1 MLAFAAFAVAHVV
14 GPGRSLAR
22 STVVQRRG
30 MRRTAPVRMP
40 EGPECL
46 VHAQTLE
53 HNLRGRQLR
62 RALVL
67 SGRYAGDGTAGR
79 GGPPEHWDVLQRS
92 LPLTVERVRCHG
104 KFIHWSLVPQA
115 VNTESREAEESAAS
129 PPVSANAVSDAAVAA
144 PLSFWSTLGMT
155 GAWAVERTVHS
166 RVAFEF
172 APANDASASA
182 SDALTLYFNDQ
193 RGFGSLTV
201 CLEADQL
208 ARKLGALGP
217 SWLADGGLPLDDF
230 MEVVDAQCSTKRRAQ
245 VAVAKFLMDQSKL
258 AGIGNYLLSETL
270 HRASVHPF
278 AKCADLSGADWA
290 QVHAAASNVTAASY
304 AAQVNLATARARGSL
319 SLTHGTLGAMAQSGV
334 FSLRVYRQT
343 VDPVRGL
350 PVRKETGPHGR
361 SIFWVPEMQ
370 TRGAPPTDDV

>member
-1 MLAFAAFAVAHVV
+1 MRCVALTNTWDWSGGLALVHCHVSLPVHGTHMPRVKGAARAPIMLAFAAFAVAHVV

-115 VNTESREAEESAAS
+115 VNTESREAEES
-129 PPVSANAVSDAAVAA
+129 VARA
-144 PLSFWSTLGMT
+144 G
-155 GAWAVERTVHS
+155 
-166 RVAFEF
+166 
-172 APANDASASA
+172 
-182 SDALTLYFNDQ
+182 Q
-193 RGFGSLTV
+193 RGG
-201 CLEADQL
+201 
-208 ARKLGALGP
+208 
-217 SWLADGGLPLDDF
+217 W
-230 MEVVDAQCSTKRRAQ
+230 
-245 VAVAKFLMDQSKL
+245 
-258 AGIGNYLLSETL
+258 AG
-270 HRASVHPF
+270 
-278 AKCADLSGADWA
+278 
-290 QVHAAASNVTAASY
+290 
-304 AAQVNLATARARGSL
+304 RG
-319 SLTHGTLGAMAQSGV
+319 
-334 FSLRVYRQT
+334 
-343 VDPVRGL
+343 
-350 PVRKETGPHGR
+350 
-361 SIFWVPEMQ
+361 
-370 TRGAPPTDDV
+370 